1 MDGKEKKEK
10 NPPLLDGSEKPIF
23 SEKKNVIRLI
33 GFLIAFAI
41 AVTFITIGVVRIG
54 HKDPGLYDVT
64 VDADKDLPFYASG
77 IHLKYDFTGSSD
89 EIKAQ
94 MNSVKAAYAEALK
107 QSYKWFD
114 PKNVYPEA
122 PNLAEIS
129 QKPGQAIVLQEP
141 LFAILQDALQRTEKN
156 EGYTIFAAPLRAL
169 QQSRLYANDPAAG
182 DPINEPELRA
192 LIDALDQVI
201 REDPG
206 ELILNAAE
214 KTATLNL
221 SAAYAAFLEEYE
233 LQDGILDLGVLAD
246 AYRLQYLSQVLEDA
260 GYTNGFLTSD
270 SGASILLSG
279 YANEQ
284 AKYCLYSLDAEGKLE
299 VSATKPA
306 SAGTASCNFRVF
318 RFSEEENGFYTVAT
332 GEQILYRNPYQLSFP
347 DLQPVLSVLAVS
359 STGKI
364 VDAAYTCACLME
376 EKTAS
381 DALAFAKASGVDWLL
396 DLNDGEA
403 KLYLSGA
410 EGVETLSGYE
420 TILPEGK

>member
-1 MDGKEKKEK
+1 
-10 NPPLLDGSEKPIF
+10 LLDGSEKPIF
-23 SEKKNVIRLI
+23 SEKKNVLRLI

-41 AVTFITIGVVRIG
+41 AVTFITLGVVRIG
-54 HKDPGLYDVT
+54 HKDPGLYEVETDV
-64 VDADKDLPFYASG
+64 DGSLPLYASG
-77 IHLKYDFTGSSD
+77 IHLKYDFNGSSD
-89 EIKAQ
+89 EIKSQ
-94 MNSVKAAYAEALK
+94 MNGIKAVYTEALK

-114 PKNVYPEA
+114 TKNVYPEA

-129 QKPGQAIVLQEP
+129 QKPGQAVVLQEP

-169 QQSRLYANDPAAG
+169 QQARLYASEPAAG
-182 DPINEPELRA
+182 DPVNEPELRA

-233 LQDGILDLGVLAD
+233 LQEDGVLDLGVLAD
-246 AYRLQYLSQVLEDA
+246 AYRLQYLSQVLEEA
-260 GYTNGFLTSD
+260 GYTKGFLTSD
-270 SGASILLSG
+270 SGASLLLSG
-279 YANEQ
+279 YTNEQ
-284 AKYCLYSLDAEGKLE
+284 AKFCLYSLDAEGKIE
-299 VSATKPA
+299 VSATKA
-306 SAGTASCNFRVF
+306 AKAGTASCSFRVF
-318 RFSEEENGFYTVAT
+318 RFSEGEYGFYTVAE
-332 GEQILYRNPYQLSFP
+332 GERILYRNPYQLSLP
-347 DLQPVLSVLAVS
+347 DEQPVLSVLASS

-364 VDAAYTCACLME
+364 VEAAYACICLME
-376 EKTAS
+376 AKTS
-381 DALAFAKASGVDWLL
+381 DEALAAAEKDGVSRIV

-403 KLYLSGA
+403 KLYLSDA
-410 EGVETLSGYE
+410 DGVEVLSGYE